1 MQRGKS
7 CGGKSATRGDS
18 GPKSTTRGAKCVPM
32 SATTSKRGQKK
43 DAIYNNTVV
52 DTKKTSVATREQKAT
67 TSIKSG
73 PKATATDKQPRLKN
87 NKDRSA
93 PLKIERTRKK
103 LITLQKS
110 GGTNCKTKSK
120 KTKIPGTSKKTKRQ
134 YVVPKALRL
143 WTQEQSKQRRAKTR
157 EESNTENANSSKQE
171 QMSTTNTERK
181 TCSPEAYPECILV
194 QRSMK
199 KQEKY
204 SMMSSHVIALS
215 LDDSS
220 VPEDIL
226 LRL

>member
-7 CGGKSATRGDS
+7 CGAKSATRGDS

-43 DAIYNNTVV
+43 DPIYNNTVV

-73 PKATATDKQPRLKN
+73 PKTTATDKQPRLK

-93 PLKIERTRKK
+93 PLKIERARKK

-194 QRSMK
+194 QRSTK

-204 SMMSSHVIALS
+204 SMLSSHVIALS

-220 VPEDIL
+220 IPEDIL

>member
-1 MQRGKS
+1 MS
-7 CGGKSATRGDS
+7 CGAKSATKGDS

-43 DAIYNNTVV
+43 DAIYNKTVV
-52 DTKKTSVATREQKAT
+52 DTKKTSVTTRAT

-73 PKATATDKQPRLKN
+73 PKTTTTDKEPRLKN
-87 NKDRSA
+87 SKNSSA
-93 PLKIERTRKK
+93 PLKTERARKK

-120 KTKIPGTSKKTKRQ
+120 KTKIPDTSKKTKRQ

-143 WTQEQSKQRRAKTR
+143 WTQQQSKQHRAKTR
-157 EESNTENANSSKQE
+157 EESNTANANSPKQE
-171 QMSTTNTERK
+171 QMSTTNSEGK
-181 TCSPEAYPECILV
+181 TCSPEAYPDCVLV
-194 QRSMK
+194 QMSIK
-199 KQEKY
+199 KQGKY

-220 VPEDIL
+220 IPEDIL